1 MKSPQSL
8 EGFPDISLGDA
19 ACVDAVLKVYSR
31 AKPTEAF
38 EAAAEEWRR
47 RNRAAAPFA
56 APIAVAR
63 ILRKQD

>member
-1 MKSPQSL
+1 MKSPQPL
-8 EGFPDISLGDA
+8 EDFPDIALGDA
-19 ACVDAVLKVYSR
+19 ACVAAVLKVYSR

-47 RNRAAAPFA
+47 RNPVAAPFA

-63 ILRKQD
+63 IVRKQD